1 MLKKNFQNLFQIR
14 FIVAFSLIA
23 SAVSACAIINRQEPP
38 CFDGYIEELT
48 PTADPQTGMRMFLG
62 GSKLWNPPEE
72 VRAALTA
79 IVPAVNEARCF
90 HLLPS
95 GKIKVIVVDKEV
107 LYFDFE
113 KSSDGVTYKLIDDG
127 IIIIV

>member
-1 MLKKNFQNLFQIR
+1 MLNRVSQNLFQFR
-14 FIVAFSLIA
+14 FLIVFSLIA
-23 SAVSACAIINRQEPP
+23 SSVIACTTVNEKEPP
-38 CFDGYIEELT
+38 CFDGYIEEFT

-62 GSKLWNPPEE
+62 ASKLWNPPQE
-72 VRAALTA
+72 VRAALIA
-79 IVPAVNEARCF
+79 IVPAISEARCF

-95 GKIKVIVVDKEV
+95 GKIMVIVVDEDV

-113 KSSDGVTYKLIDDG
+113 KSDGITYKLIDEG